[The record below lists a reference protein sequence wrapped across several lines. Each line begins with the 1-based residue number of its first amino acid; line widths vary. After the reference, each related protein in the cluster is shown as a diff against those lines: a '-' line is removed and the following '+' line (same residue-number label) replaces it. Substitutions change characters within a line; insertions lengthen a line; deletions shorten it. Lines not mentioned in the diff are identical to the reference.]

1 MDTKKVYQCDGC
13 GEEVELK
20 RKEEHEEECSGK
32 SLIGVEDLEPC
43 RKTDTAEHA
52 RGGDEDDACYD
63 GREGKI

>member
-1 MDTKKVYQCDGC
+1 MEENMGTKEVYQCDGC
-13 GEEVELK
+13 GEEVDLK
-20 RKEEHEEECSGK
+20 LKEKHEAECPGC
-32 SLIGVEDLEPC
+32 GGLEPC